1 MEVRGNALEW
11 AIALS
16 RAPAERMALR
26 RRPLP
31 PGMVTVLQIAAG
43 VSAEA
48 LADAAKRTGETQADL
63 VDAARFYLREILFYQ
78 GADAYRMLGL
88 THDAGPEKIR
98 SHYRLLQQWLHP
110 DRHTSDWD
118 AIFAS
123 RVNIAWNQL
132 RTPAKRAEY
141 DAQLPAE
148 DRSPRRRRP
157 SRSMPASLAA
167 TSDAAMQ
174 GDGDSWHRDRW
185 RRRAPVLAL
194 GAVCVL
200 LGIAAVRDMQRE
212 PDGGLDQYG
221 NFNAP
226 AEGVPPSVVLK
237 VPKRSNSEIA
247 NVVIEP
253 EQRPR
258 RVTPVLKP
266 EARVRPPQQVLATV
280 ATPAGLPVQT
290 SGILPAAKSMAIA
303 PHATQFSKQPQPAP
317 AKPAPIAVATVIPVA
332 VEPARPAVASVA
344 VVKPASPRASPNQ
357 VGQAQQ
363 TGKQL
368 LAFVSGRSNVVPPIW
383 DSASVQARAI
393 QVRTALQDS
402 GAVRGGESHWRVG
415 GTAAAMSTQMQAGN
429 AQQELRVALVWRE
442 QRWLVSS
449 LALEQLP

>member
-1 MEVRGNALEW
+1 
-11 AIALS
+11 
-16 RAPAERMALR
+16 MA
-26 RRPLP
+26 
-31 PGMVTVLQIAAG
+31 TVLQIAAG

-48 LADAAKRTGETQADL
+48 LADAAKRTGETQADVL
-63 VDAARFYLREILFYQ
+63 DAARFYLREILFYQ

-88 THDAGPEKIR
+88 AHDAGPEKIR

-141 DAQLPAE
+141 DAQLPSE
-148 DRSPRRRRP
+148 DRGSRSRP
-157 SRSMPASLAA
+157 SRSMSASLAP
-167 TSDAAMQ
+167 TSDASMQ

-200 LGIAAVRDMQRE
+200 LGIAAVRDMQRT
-212 PDGGLDQYG
+212 PDGGLDQHG
-221 NFNAP
+221 NFDAP
-226 AEGVPPSVVLK
+226 AEGVPPSVVLQ
-237 VPKRSNSEIA
+237 VPKRSNSDIA
-247 NVVIEP
+247 KVVIEP
-253 EQRPR
+253 KKRPR

-266 EARVRPPQQVLATV
+266 EARVRLPQQVLATV
-280 ATPAGLPVQT
+280 ATPARVPVQT
-290 SGILPAAKSMAIA
+290 SGILPAAKPMAIA
-303 PHATQFSKQPQPAP
+303 PHTTQSSKQPQLAS
-317 AKPAPIAVATVIPVA
+317 AKPAPIAVSTEMPVA
-332 VEPARPAVASVA
+332 MEPARPAVASVA
-344 VVKPASPRASPNQ
+344 VVKPATPSASPHQ
-357 VGQAQQ
+357 VWQAQQ

-368 LAFVSGRSNVVPPIW
+368 LAFVSSRSNLIPPIW
-383 DSASVQARAI
+383 DSPGVQARAI
-393 QVRTALQDS
+393 QMRTALQDS

-415 GTAAAMSTQMQAGN
+415 ETAAAMSTQMQAGN
-429 AQQELRVALVWRE
+429 AQQQLRVALVWRE